1 MASHRVFNLHAELL
15 KYCQSDVRILKQACT
30 LFERE
35 FRSICGFDPFKQC
48 ITIASACNVAY
59 RRHWMRPRTMAV
71 EPLHG
76 WNPQIRQSRAA
87 LEWLY
92 HLERI
97 LPPPTDGEPRI
108 RHSRNGGEV
117 LFRVGEHRYHGDG
130 YDPRTGF
137 GTNSTA
143 VSTTGTPNVFLSDTS
158 GTTNSTGPRLTKCTC
173 ARSNGP
179 SIFVKAVTW

>member
-1 MASHRVFNLHAELL
+1 MASHRVFNLQAELL
-15 KYCQSDVRILKQACT
+15 KYCQADVRILKQACT

-35 FRSICGFDPFKQC
+35 VRGFRGFDLFEQC
-48 ITIASACNVAY
+48 ITITSACNVAY
-59 RRHWMRPRTMAV
+59 RRHWMGPKTLAV

-76 WNPQIRQSRAA
+76 WNPQMHQSRTA

-97 LPPPTDGEPRI
+97 LPPPTDGEPRL

-137 GTNSTA
+137 VYEFYG
-143 VSTTGTPNVFLSDTS
+143 
-158 GTTNSTGPRLTKCTC
+158 
-173 ARSNGP
+173 
-179 SIFVKAVTW
+179 